1 VRPKALIL
9 LVSCMVVASCTTFRL
24 VPQADEDTTV
34 RYNRGN
40 QIANALKDRVGVS
53 VSTDVVGNLIYFHII
68 VKNFREQNLYVDDTS
83 AQLTEEGLV
92 DPFTDSI
99 RVYRADEY
107 YQKRHGEIVAG
118 QVLMALSAVMST
130 ANAGRS
136 TSHTTVYYGRN
147 RYYRGYGT
155 YSYTTYTYDSARAA
169 MEREVAFANVRDYV
183 NGTNME
189 LEYLQNTLFY
199 PSDVDPGD
207 EYYGIIISEFGKTD
221 DSKMTLSLVLGSVP
235 FRFTFEKQKLQYGG
249 S

>member
-1 VRPKALIL
+1 
-9 LVSCMVVASCTTFRL
+9 
-24 VPQADEDTTV
+24 VPQGDEDTTI

-40 QIANALKDRVGVS
+40 QIANALKDRIGVS
-53 VSTDVVGNLIYFHII
+53 VSADVVGNLIYFHII
-68 VKNFREQNLYVDDTS
+68 VKNFREQNLYVDDAS

-92 DPFTDSI
+92 DPFSGNR

-107 YQKRHGEIVAG
+107 YQKRQGEIVAG
-118 QVLMALSAVMST
+118 QIIMALSAVMST

-199 PSDVDPGD
+199 PSDVDPGS
-207 EYYGIIISEFGKTD
+207 EYYGIVISEFGKTD
-221 DSKMTLSLVLGSVP
+221 DSKMTLSLVFGNVP
-235 FRFTFEKQKLQYGG
+235 FRFTFEKQKLQYSGN
-249 S
+249 